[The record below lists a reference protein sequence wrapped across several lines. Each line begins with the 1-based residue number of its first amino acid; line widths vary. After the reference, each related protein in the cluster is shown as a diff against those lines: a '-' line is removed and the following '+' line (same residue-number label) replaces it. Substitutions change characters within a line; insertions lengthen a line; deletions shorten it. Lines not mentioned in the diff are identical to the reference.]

1 MKRKIIHIDEAL
13 CNGCGLCLPN
23 CPEGAIRLVDGKAR
37 LSGEALCDGL
47 GACLGRCP
55 EGAITIEE
63 REAEAYDEGRVM
75 DERGRRR
82 GGDRALPPAAPE
94 GARGARPAAGGP
106 GLDGGQPGRAR
117 HGTHPPTP
125 RSACGCPRV
134 PLHELPRRRPA
145 AAAGRRGPAERPP
158 RPASCGTGPSSST

>member
-23 CPEGAIRLVDGKAR
+23 CPEGAIRLVDGKAK

-75 DERGRRR
+75 ENV
-82 GGDRALPPAAPE
+82 A
-94 GARGARPAAGGP
+94 AAGEATVRSHLQHLKEHGEHGLLREALAWMEANP
-106 GLDGGQPGRAR
+106 GAPA
-117 HGTHPPTP
+117 TAP
-125 RSACGCPRV
+125 SADPAIPCGCPGSRSMSWG
-134 PLHELPRRRPA
+134 RG
-145 AAAGRRGPAERPP
+145 GRRGPRRTPP